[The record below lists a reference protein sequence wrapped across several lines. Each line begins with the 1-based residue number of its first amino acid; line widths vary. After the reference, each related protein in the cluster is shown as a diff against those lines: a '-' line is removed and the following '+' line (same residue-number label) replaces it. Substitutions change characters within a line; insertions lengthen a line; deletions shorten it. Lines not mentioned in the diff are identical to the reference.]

1 MYLLLIKINLLLYQS
16 KSFSFLSYLVES
28 FYTFSISKNY
38 SMRRIIVYES
48 IQFFRKKFLFYWREL
63 KIVIIK
69 LDSIYE
75 LIIIIIK

>member
-1 MYLLLIKINLLLYQS
+1 
-16 KSFSFLSYLVES
+16 
-28 FYTFSISKNY
+28 
-38 SMRRIIVYES
+38 MRRIIVYES

-75 LIIIIIK
+75 LIIIIIKLIYKIMISFSEKKKAVQTAPIPESSELSTKSLSQ